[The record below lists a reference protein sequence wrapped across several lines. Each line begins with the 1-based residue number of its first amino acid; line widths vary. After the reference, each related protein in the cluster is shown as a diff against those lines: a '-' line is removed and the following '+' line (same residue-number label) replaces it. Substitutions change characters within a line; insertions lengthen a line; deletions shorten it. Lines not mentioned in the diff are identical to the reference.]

1 MSKITN
7 SIWLKMINLTLNVR
21 ARRPFMNIV
30 TTGFV
35 LTLYKIMLS
44 VLTNVPLLSLT
55 ETAAED
61 L

>member
-7 SIWLKMINLTLNVR
+7 SIWLKIINLTL
-21 ARRPFMNIV
+21 RPFMNIV

-35 LTLYKIMLS
+35 LTLYKIILS